1 MGFMDDVQKEREKE
15 EAEQREWALGNYVSD
30 PCPNCGRQRLC
41 KCDNGKH
48 RCEKCNWV
56 PEDSGYCHLAL

>member
-1 MGFMDDVQKEREKE
+1 MRFMDKVQAQSEKDE
-15 EAEQREWALGNYVSD
+15 TARSEWALGNYVAE

-41 KCDNGKH
+41 KCANGKH

-56 PEDSGYCHLAL
+56 PEYSEYFNPI